1 MVKGERAMDK
11 GRTISISRRIL
22 LLIRR
27 TKLLIVLRIIDIVM
41 KTMDNVFFRQKN
53 RRDISLDINKN
64 IMSPRITCICSY

>member
-1 MVKGERAMDK
+1 MDK

-41 KTMDNVFFRQKN
+41 KTMDNNFLD
-53 RRDISLDINKN
+53 RR
-64 IMSPRITCICSY
+64 TEET